1 MVEGT
6 NRTLKETLFK
16 WIIETDCS
24 WMDLFPMAL
33 LRLMMTPWSHS
44 YSRYEIVSGRPTP
57 IIKQV
62 STNLPQV
69 WGDEISQQME
79 QLDKVIN
86 QVTKFVQVR
95 VHFPLGNRFTNLC
108 LVIRCGSR
116 TGNTTPWPHTGRVHI
131 LSF

>member
-44 YSRYEIVSGRPTP
+44 YSLYEIVSGRPTP

-79 QLDKVIN
+79 QLGKVIN
-86 QVTKFVQVR
+86 QVTKFVQER
-95 VHFPLGNRFTNLC
+95 VPFSLGEQIHVLC
-108 LVIRCGSR
+108 LGIRCGSR
-116 TGNTTPWPHTGRVHI
+116 TGNTTPWPHSGRLHI
-131 LSF
+131 LLF